1 MAKAPDELI
10 SVAQAA
16 HLLKLTP
23 QRIRNYIRDGRL
35 SARQVGR
42 AFVLQRSDV
51 LKVQRRGPGRPPAA
65 K

>member
-1 MAKAPDELI
+1 MAKSDELI

-16 HLLKLTP
+16 QLLKLTP

-35 SARQVGR
+35 PAMQVGR

-51 LKVQRRGPGRPPAA
+51 LKVQRRGPGRPPTNQ
-65 K
+65 